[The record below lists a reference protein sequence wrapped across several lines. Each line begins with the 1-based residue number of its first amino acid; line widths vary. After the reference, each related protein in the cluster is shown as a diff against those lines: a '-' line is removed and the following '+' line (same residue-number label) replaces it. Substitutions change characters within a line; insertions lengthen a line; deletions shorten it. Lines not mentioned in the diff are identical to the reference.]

1 MKKFPKTPAIIGSV
15 AGVISIVIT
24 LISLLIST
32 VNYISMGIPF
42 GTLISILARSVFGV
56 VLTVALV
63 LTLFRGKKDLI
74 AGICL
79 GVNGLYALINV
90 FIALVNLLTGRTAFL
105 YSNIEAI
112 FRIAVL
118 LLVAVDCFVDL
129 PMDQQTKS
137 ILFAGGMVVY
147 YALDV
152 LMYGIMMLSHGNI
165 GTALVSL
172 IGYLIPIIPAFAANV
187 CLALCVGSAKPEPSI
202 PGAAQQ
208 NL

>member
-1 MKKFPKTPAIIGSV
+1 MGQRP
-15 AGVISIVIT
+15 
-24 LISLLIST
+24 
-32 VNYISMGIPF
+32 GIPF

-118 LLVAVDCFVDL
+118 LLMAVDCFVDL

-172 IGYLIPIIPAFAANV
+172 IGYLLPIIPAFAANV